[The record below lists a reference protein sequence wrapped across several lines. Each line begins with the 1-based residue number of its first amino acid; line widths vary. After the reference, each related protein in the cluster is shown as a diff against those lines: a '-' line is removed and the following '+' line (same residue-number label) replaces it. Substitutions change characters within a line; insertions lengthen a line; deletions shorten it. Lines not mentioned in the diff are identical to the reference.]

1 MRVKEY
7 NNRLAHVC
15 WSPCSTYPP
24 YIACGSAAEKSD
36 SSSKTN
42 STLELL
48 ELNLT
53 NPSIELELSG
63 SIITESRYCF
73 FIRLKNVTEIT
84 EPCK

>member
-15 WSPCSTYPP
+15 WSPCSTYPS
-24 YIACGSAAEKSD
+24 YIACGSAAEQSD
-36 SSSKTN
+36 SSNKTN

-48 ELNLT
+48 KFDLS

-63 SIITESRYCF
+63 SITTESRY
-73 FIRLKNVTEIT
+73 FINSTQA
-84 EPCK
+84 

>member
-15 WSPCSTYPP
+15 WSPYSTYPS
-24 YIACGSAAEKSD
+24 YIASGSAAEQSD
-36 SSSKTN
+36 SSNKTN

-48 ELNLT
+48 KFDLS

-63 SIITESRYCF
+63 SLTTESRYL
-73 FIRLKNVTEIT
+73 INSAQA
-84 EPCK
+84 